1 MKLGIFA
8 DPHFSSQKVTSKPPR
23 YNSLSLEKIE
33 KIYGEFKKNGC
44 DLVVC
49 LGDLIDGESTIE
61 KVLDNLKKIGD
72 VIKASG
78 IPTVCIMGNHD
89 AFTLT
94 KEQFYRTLEMEAP
107 RDITV
112 GDNTLIFL
120 DACHYTNGKHYT
132 PGDGSDYQNTFLPNE
147 DELRDKLSRVN
158 GNAYLFIHQNIDPN
172 VWPDHRIK
180 NSEGVFNIIKESG
193 VVRAVFQGHFHF
205 GQNSVHDGIQYITLP
220 AVCEQEL
227 PYLRREI

>member
-8 DPHFSSQKVTSKPPR
+8 DPHFSSQKVTSTPPR

-33 KIYGEFKKNGC
+33 NIYEEFKKNNC

-61 KVLDNLKKIGD
+61 KVLDNLKKIAN

-78 IPTVCIMGNHD
+78 IPTVYLMGNHD

-94 KEQFYRTLEMEAP
+94 EEQFYSTLETEAP
-107 RDITV
+107 KDITI
-112 GDNTLIFL
+112 GDNTFIFL
-120 DACHYTNGKHYT
+120 DACYYSSGEHYT
-132 PGDGSDYQNTFLPNE
+132 PCDGSDYQNTFLPNE
-147 DELRDKLSRVN
+147 DELKEKLSKVK
-158 GNAYLFIHQNIDPN
+158 GNAYLFIHQNIDPD
-172 VWPDHRIK
+172 VWSDHLIK
-180 NSEGVFNIIKESG
+180 NSESVFNIIKESG
-193 VVRAVFQGHFHF
+193 VVKAVFQGHFHF

-227 PYLRREI
+227 PYLIKEI